1 MWCSNCPNF
10 DTCEDPAKL
19 GGGCDIDGADD
30 FGVDPVEDV
39 FNVSELSIKDVGV
52 AVVGFN
58 NKITTYTIK
67 RFDEED

>member
-30 FGVDPVEDV
+30 FGVDPVEDYGGRV
-39 FNVSELSIKDVGV
+39 MDLEQIKERLAKMTALAERGKEVRRGD
-52 AVVGFN
+52 
-58 NKITTYTIK
+58 
-67 RFDEED
+67 